1 MKPPQRKHRASRV
14 HPNETKPGGDAPD
27 GIF

>member
-14 HPNETKPGGDAPD
+14 HFNETKPGGDAPD
-27 GIF
+27 SIF